1 MLPYSPGNRGG
12 GAGGG
17 NDTRSIIKRVGCGRC
32 RTVNLVSRRTFVFVF
47 AAGLLG
53 AALVLLLSAGDRDR
67 SSSPSSSSPSTS
79 ATTGFK
85 AKILSAAPR
94 QQDQQELQG
103 GGGGGGGGTSP
114 SSTPETSGGIAEEEE
129 GEGGDK
135 PKITVRQAEGRGAG
149 GGKVSVF
156 VYDGVPEL
164 DHSWLVPC
172 YRQVRDGVSPWQDET
187 ADMAQD
193 MGEIWLHRAM
203 LAHPWRVLN
212 PEEADLFYVPMYPV
226 LSMKLGSNRC
236 GGKTHDE
243 LINTSV
249 EYLALSSVYFRRFG
263 GADHVLVCAWWN
275 CRGVLGPKPR
285 MLLRRTVVGIN
296 EKILGWTR
304 WGCGL
309 DKMVTIPYTASSVL
323 TTSDMIGGRAAEDR
337 DIPFFFVG
345 TARSRPERQ
354 NLDVVTGMAEGS
366 VIMLGNHQSDWGMN
380 STQYAAHIS
389 RSRFCFCPRGDT
401 ESSRRIFDAVA
412 AGCTPIVTKASVAVL
427 PFSEHVLN
435 YSDFAVVVDPDAF
448 TTRERV
454 TKVVQDALSR
464 SEAEVEQLREGGRRS
479 MSALLYGVTM
489 GKEMGDMRP
498 FLGTATNFVRAS
510 YALAGGG
517 GAEGEGRSADMWTCN
532 RYDPMNDE
540 MDAAPRTTAKLPPPA
555 GATRQW
561 LAETETIVNVERSL
575 LLCAPPNTG
584 SLQFRMLAK
593 RMQGLPHWA
602 VSNDR
607 SLLFDRE
614 ASGLELLDTTD
625 GHLMEEIYRENG
637 SGWIKIGLVRDPVTR
652 LLSAYLD
659 LADRWREALSPPR
672 GTADD
677 SAAGQS
683 SNHDRRRLR
692 QSPDKGEL
700 TGEDND
706 RHRQQGGRRD
716 HAPLTGSEWDLLETI
731 VDRRRRRW
739 RRQRGPG
746 PRQGEENERMAYE
759 GLHDTGRGG
768 SSGGGG
774 VFGGEGGSGSRNE
787 GTDNQGGANA
797 SGGRGAGW
805 RLPQGERRDGADQRA
820 KVNNDDGR
828 EVSPE
833 QHPRR
838 HREMEEE
845 EERRFFWQGPG
856 GRDGPGA
863 AGEDG
868 GDRSAVGGRGDGD
881 GVGVPTFVEVVETL
895 EADVWGGPVAFRPAV
910 SLCGQRNSPFDSVI
924 PFERLQKTSTELV
937 KSLPGDIWEA
947 FGKSGWGPEGQYAFM
962 EFDYGRNARRRQ
974 GGPVGEEAQRPEGND
989 KDEPLPPRARDLFDG
1004 EDLCAWAEYYTDL
1017 ETLETVGKIYE
1028 LDYIYYRWYRL
1039 DSWRER
1045 LQACLAAKR

>member
-12 GAGGG
+12 SGGSGGGGG
-17 NDTRSIIKRVGCGRC
+17 NDPCSMIKRVGCGRC
-32 RTVNLVSRRTFVFVF
+32 GTVNLVSRRTLVFVF

-67 SSSPSSSSPSTS
+67 SSSLSSSLPSTS

-85 AKILSAAPR
+85 ATIPSGS
-94 QQDQQELQG
+94 QQQSDQQELRG
-103 GGGGGGGGTSP
+103 GGGGGGGDTSP
-114 SSTPETSGGIAEEEE
+114 SSTPGTSGGIAQEEEE
-129 GEGGDK
+129 GEGGNK
-135 PKITVRQAEGRGAG
+135 PKITVKQAEGRGAG

-172 YRQVRDGVSPWQDET
+172 YRQVRDGVSPWQDER

-226 LSMKLGSNRC
+226 LSMKLGNNRC
-236 GGKTHDE
+236 GHKTHDE

-263 GADHVLVCAWWN
+263 GADHALVCAWWN
-275 CRGVLGPKPR
+275 CRGALGPKPR

-296 EKILGWTR
+296 EKMLGWTR

-309 DKMVTIPYTASSVL
+309 DKMVTVPYTASSVL
-323 TTSDMIGGRAAEDR
+323 TTSEMIGGRAAEDR

-366 VIMLGNHQSDWGMN
+366 VMMLGNHQSDWGMN
-380 STQYAAHIS
+380 STQYAAHIARS
-389 RSRFCFCPRGDT
+389 SRFCFCPRGDT

-412 AGCTPIVTKASVAVL
+412 AGCTPIVTEASVAVL

-464 SEAEVEQLREGGRRS
+464 SEVEVEQLREGGRRG

-489 GKEMGDMRP
+489 GKEIGDMRP
-498 FLGTATNFVRAS
+498 FLGTATKFVRAS

-517 GAEGEGRSADMWTCN
+517 GTEGEGRSADMWTCN
-532 RYDPMNDE
+532 RYDPMNEEIDT
-540 MDAAPRTTAKLPPPA
+540 APRTTAKLPPPA

-575 LLCAPPNTG
+575 LFCAPPNTG

-607 SLLFDRE
+607 SLLFDRK
-614 ASGLELLDTTD
+614 ASGLELLDATD
-625 GHLMEEIYRENG
+625 GHLMEKIYRENG

-672 GTADD
+672 GAADD
-677 SAAGQS
+677 SAPEQS

-692 QSPDKGEL
+692 QSPDEGEP

-706 RHRQQGGRRD
+706 RHRQQGGSRD
-716 HAPLTGSEWDLLETI
+716 HAPLTGSEWDLLDAI
-731 VDRRRRRW
+731 VDRRRRRRR

-746 PRQGEENERMAYE
+746 PRQEEENERIAYE

-768 SSGGGG
+768 RNDGGG

-797 SGGRGAGW
+797 SGGRGADG
-805 RLPQGERRDGADQRA
+805 RLLQGERRPDAADQRVE
-820 KVNNDDGR
+820 VNNDDGR

-833 QHPRR
+833 HHPLR
-838 HREMEEE
+838 HREMEEGA
-845 EERRFFWQGPG
+845 ERRFFWQGSG
-856 GRDGPGA
+856 GWDGTGA

-868 GDRSAVGGRGDGD
+868 GDRSAVGGGGGGGGDGGGDGD
-881 GVGVPTFVEVVETL
+881 GDDIGVPTFVEVVETL
-895 EADVWGGPVAFRPAV
+895 KADVWGGPVAFRPAV

-924 PFERLQKTSTELV
+924 PFERLQ
-937 KSLPGDIWEA
+937 
-947 FGKSGWGPEGQYAFM
+947 
-962 EFDYGRNARRRQ
+962 
-974 GGPVGEEAQRPEGND
+974 
-989 KDEPLPPRARDLFDG
+989 
-1004 EDLCAWAEYYTDL
+1004 
-1017 ETLETVGKIYE
+1017 
-1028 LDYIYYRWYRL
+1028 
-1039 DSWRER
+1039 
-1045 LQACLAAKR
+1045 